1 MDKFGLIGRTL
12 KHSYSKKIHAF
23 LGEYSYDLY
32 EIEPEKLSG
41 FVADNTLKGFNVTIP
56 YKKDIITYL
65 DQVDAKAK
73 AIGAVNTVVMNNGVK
88 TGYNTD
94 FDGMVYMLNRA
105 KISLLDRSVLIL
117 GSGGT
122 SGTAKAVCQS
132 LGAKSIKIL
141 SRSGEINYENYDK
154 LVGDCEVVINTTPVG
169 TFPDNYA
176 CKIDLSF
183 FPNLIGVADVV
194 YNPSLTKLLYQAK
207 KLGVKYTNGLPM
219 LVAQAKYA
227 KDLFLG
233 QKTSDSVIEDI
244 ISTLESQTKN
254 VVLIGMPGCGKSS
267 IAKILSQQLNRESID
282 VDSEIVKKDGRS
294 IPTIFSE
301 SGEEYF
307 RAIEKE
313 TLKEIGVLT
322 GKIIATGG
330 GVVKDD
336 DNYFALK
343 QNGIIVWID
352 REVEKLAT
360 DGRPLSKDLSAVKQL
375 YNDRKAL
382 YEKFADI
389 KIENNGSLDYA
400 VSEVKKHL

>member
-12 KHSYSKKIHAF
+12 KHSYSKKIHAL

-41 FVADNTLKGFNVTIP
+41 FVADNALKGFNVTIP
-56 YKKDIITYL
+56 YKKDIITCL

-122 SGTAKAVCQS
+122 SNTAKAVCQS
-132 LGAKSIKIL
+132 LGAKTIKIL

-154 LVGDCEVVINTTPVG
+154 LASDCQVVINTTPVG

-227 KDLFLG
+227 NDLFLG
-233 QKTSDSVIEDI
+233 QKTSDEVIEKI
-244 ISTLESQTKN
+244 ISVLESQTKN
-254 VVLIGMPGCGKSS
+254 IVLIGMPGCGKSS